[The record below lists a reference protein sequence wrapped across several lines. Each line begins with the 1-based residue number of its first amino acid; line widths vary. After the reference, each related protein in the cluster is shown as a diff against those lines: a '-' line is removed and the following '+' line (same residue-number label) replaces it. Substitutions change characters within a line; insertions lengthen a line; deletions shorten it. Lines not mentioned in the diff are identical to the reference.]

1 MRSKTVGILSILF
14 IWMICHWDNE
24 IQDINIYIIFRIFAG
39 K

>member
-1 MRSKTVGILSILF
+1 
-14 IWMICHWDNE
+14 MICHWDNE